1 MYIVIHKP
9 AVCKDMRENSFKTY
23 FKNFN
28 YVRVFVYILGACNIK
43 KEGYSSFLR
52 LFTVVF
58 PLFLDHVGALT
69 LRGQLSNLVGQSPNP
84 I

>member
-28 YVRVFVYILGACNIK
+28 YVRVFECILGVTKFK
-43 KEGYSSFLR
+43 KGY
-52 LFTVVF
+52 
-58 PLFLDHVGALT
+58 
-69 LRGQLSNLVGQSPNP
+69 QSGTF
-84 I
+84 IDEKWL

>member
-9 AVCKDMRENSFKTY
+9 AVCKDMRENSSKTH

-28 YVRVFVYILGACNIK
+28 YVRVFGGILG
-43 KEGYSSFLR
+43 
-52 LFTVVF
+52 VF
-58 PLFLDHVGALT
+58 KMKICLEI
-69 LRGQLSNLVGQSPNP
+69 GQYVTFSPK

>member
-28 YVRVFVYILGACNIK
+28 YVHVFGGILGVYKIK
-43 KEGYSSFLR
+43 IYREI
-52 LFTVVF
+52 
-58 PLFLDHVGALT
+58 
-69 LRGQLSNLVGQSPNP
+69 GQYVTFSLKM
-84 I
+84 